1 MPSQAMQDVIE
12 ALRDRQ
18 KASASQPPPTL
29 EQRRAAFI
37 PGDRLHPVP
46 DDVLVTEVS
55 AGGVPAHWLTAP
67 GTDPGRVLVFLHGG
81 GYELGSLRSDG
92 ELAARL
98 GRASGMRVL
107 FPEYRLAPEH
117 PFPAAID
124 DVLAAW
130 RWLRA
135 GQELS
140 AGSLAVAGDSAGG
153 GLAVALL
160 VATRDA
166 GEALP
171 AAAALMSPTVDL
183 TSSGASMTERAD
195 QDPISTPAMLG
206 QFASD
211 YLAGADPKTPLASP
225 LFASL
230 AGLPPL
236 LIQVGTADLLLSD
249 SERLTAA
256 AAEAG
261 VDVTLEIGEGL
272 PHVYPLLL
280 GTPEA
285 AQATE
290 QIGKFLRA
298 STSELRPPSAD
309 AAAGKPGENTPR
321 EKERRRKGHEYHRR
335 GAERECNHR
344 QRLRPRPRGTA
355 GAKIAIVTC
364 ADPRL
369 TSIEQMLGLAAGDV
383 DMIRNFGTVIDDD
396 AVRSLVL
403 STRLLGTRRS

>member
-1 MPSQAMQDVIE
+1 MPSQAMQDMIE
-12 ALRDRQ
+12 AFRDQQ
-18 KASASQPPPTL
+18 KASAGQVPPPL
-29 EQRRAAFI
+29 DQRRAAFA
-37 PGDRLHPVP
+37 PAGTVHPIP
-46 DDVLVTEVS
+46 DDVRVSEVS

-67 GTDPGRVLVFLHGG
+67 GTKAGPVLLFLHGG

-130 RWLRA
+130 RWLRT
-135 GQELS
+135 GQQLS
-140 AGSLAVAGDSAGG
+140 ARSLAVAGDSAGG

-166 GEALP
+166 GQALP

-183 TSSGASMTERAD
+183 TSSGASMTERAG
-195 QDPISTPAMLG
+195 QDPISTPAMLR
-206 QFASD
+206 QFAAG

-249 SERLTAA
+249 SERLAA
-256 AAEAG
+256 AAAHAG
-261 VDVTLEIGEGL
+261 VDVTLQIGEGL
-272 PHVYPLLL
+272 THVYQLLV

-285 AQATE
+285 AQATK
-290 QIGKFLRA
+290 QIGTFLRA
-298 STSELRPPSAD
+298 R
-309 AAAGKPGENTPR
+309 
-321 EKERRRKGHEYHRR
+321 
-335 GAERECNHR
+335 
-344 QRLRPRPRGTA
+344 
-355 GAKIAIVTC
+355 
-364 ADPRL
+364 
-369 TSIEQMLGLAAGDV
+369 
-383 DMIRNFGTVIDDD
+383 
-396 AVRSLVL
+396 VR
-403 STRLLGTRRS
+403 

>member
-1 MPSQAMQDVIE
+1 MPSQAMQDAIE

-18 KASASQPPPTL
+18 QASAGQAPPTL
-29 EQRRAAFI
+29 EELRASFT

-46 DDVLVTEVS
+46 DDVRVGEVT

-67 GTDPGRVLVFLHGG
+67 GTDPGRVLLFLHGG
-81 GYELGSLRSDG
+81 GYELGSVRSDG

-130 RWLRA
+130 RWLRTDQ
-135 GQELS
+135 GLS
-140 AGSLAVAGDSAGG
+140 ATSLTVAGDSAGG

-171 AAAALMSPTVDL
+171 AAAVLMSPTVDL

-195 QDPISTPAMLG
+195 QDPISTPAMLR
-206 QFASD
+206 QFAAG

-225 LFASL
+225 LFAAL

-249 SERLTAA
+249 SERLAA
-256 AAEAG
+256 AATQAG
-261 VDVTLEIGEGL
+261 VDVTLQIGEGL
-272 PHVYPLLL
+272 PHVYQLLL

-290 QIGKFLRA
+290 QIGKFL
-298 STSELRPPSAD
+298 
-309 AAAGKPGENTPR
+309 
-321 EKERRRKGHEYHRR
+321 
-335 GAERECNHR
+335 
-344 QRLRPRPRGTA
+344 
-355 GAKIAIVTC
+355 
-364 ADPRL
+364 
-369 TSIEQMLGLAAGDV
+369 LARV
-383 DMIRNFGTVIDDD
+383 P
-396 AVRSLVL
+396 
-403 STRLLGTRRS
+403 

>member
-1 MPSQAMQDVIE
+1 MQDVIG
-12 ALRDRQ
+12 ALRSRQ
-18 KASASQPPPTL
+18 KASAAQAQPTL
-29 EQRRAAFI
+29 EELRAAFT

-46 DDVLVTEVS
+46 DDVRISEVT
-55 AGGVPAHWLTAP
+55 AGGVPAHWLAAP
-67 GTDPGRVLVFLHGG
+67 GAAADRVLLFLHGG
-81 GYELGSLRSDG
+81 GYEFGSLRSDG

-124 DVLAAW
+124 DVLATW
-130 RWLRA
+130 HWLRTSQHLNA
-135 GQELS
+135 RS
-140 AGSLAVAGDSAGG
+140 IAVAGDSAGG

-195 QDPISTPAMLG
+195 QDPISTPAMLR
-206 QFASD
+206 QFAAD

-249 SERLTAA
+249 SERLAA
-256 AAEAG
+256 AAAQAG
-261 VDVTLEIGEGL
+261 VDVTLQIGEGL

-285 AQATE
+285 AEATE
-290 QIGKFLRA
+290 QTGKFLRA
-298 STSELRPPSAD
+298 RVSSW
-309 AAAGKPGENTPR
+309 
-321 EKERRRKGHEYHRR
+321 RRR
-335 GAERECNHR
+335 
-344 QRLRPRPRGTA
+344 
-355 GAKIAIVTC
+355 
-364 ADPRL
+364 
-369 TSIEQMLGLAAGDV
+369 
-383 DMIRNFGTVIDDD
+383 
-396 AVRSLVL
+396 
-403 STRLLGTRRS
+403 